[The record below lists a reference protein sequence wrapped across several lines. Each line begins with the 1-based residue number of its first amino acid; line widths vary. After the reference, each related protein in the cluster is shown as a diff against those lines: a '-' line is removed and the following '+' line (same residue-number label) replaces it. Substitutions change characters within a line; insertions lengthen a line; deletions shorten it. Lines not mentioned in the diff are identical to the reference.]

1 MESKSKHE
9 RRIAVQRFFDGEEPA
24 VICASI
30 GRSRSWLYKWV
41 ARYAA
46 NDPAWCEESSRQP
59 LTSPHRTPAEI
70 EDIVELVRLSLYNK
84 GLFCGDQAIAWEL
97 DDLGVRPM
105 PR

>member
-70 EDIVELVRLSLYNK
+70 EELVELVCSAHDPSRQTAL
-84 GLFCGDQAIAWEL
+84 EL
-97 DDLGVRPM
+97 NECLHG
-105 PR
+105 